1 MVYTLMT
8 PNNIIPRD
16 PITTPA
22 EYIAN
27 GRAKLPEPTLALA
40 KLKNVATTLVPPPG
54 ADDPLS
60 AVCTDACHSSHL
72 QLTAQPRLH

>member
-1 MVYTLMT
+1 MT

-40 KLKNVATTLVPPPG
+40 KLKNVATTLQV
-54 ADDPLS
+54 A
-60 AVCTDACHSSHL
+60 
-72 QLTAQPRLH
+72 